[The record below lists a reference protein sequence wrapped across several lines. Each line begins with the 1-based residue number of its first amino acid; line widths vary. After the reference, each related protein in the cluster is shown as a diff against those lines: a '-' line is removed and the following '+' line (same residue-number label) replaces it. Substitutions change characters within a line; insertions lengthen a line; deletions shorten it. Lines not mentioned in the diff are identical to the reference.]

1 MQKKHDKIQHQSM
14 IKKKKKK
21 TQESEYRGNAST

>member
-14 IKKKKKK
+14 IKKKKK